1 MRRQTFRHTVVE
13 RSPLDVS
20 RNVQNVVIVA
30 VVLGALFV
38 TKRVDTGSGV
48 TLLHVAGRVAHAVAG
63 AELAAV
69 LGRRVV
75 ALPVAFTASHQCAV
89 QDYVTH
95 LHNALRKMIHYTCHM
110 YIQVVYTFNKTSNF
124 VET

>member
-30 VVLGALFV
+30 VVLGALLV

-48 TLLHVAGRVAHAVAG
+48 TLLHVARRVAHAVAG

-89 QDYVTH
+89 QDNVTH
-95 LHNALRKMIHYTCHM
+95 LRALRKMIHYTCYM
-110 YIQVVYTFNKTSNF
+110 YIQVVYTFNKTSNY
-124 VET
+124 VEI